1 MNFVRYESFRQYL
14 KLYPVTSFL
23 IAANLAVFIAM
34 IFYGGAVTA
43 DPRTLLD
50 FGAIY
55 KLEPA
60 GLLYFGLDSSVAVW
74 RYFAATFLH
83 IGIYHLL
90 FNSFAL
96 IVFAPPLERLLGSF
110 RYACFYIAAGTVGN
124 LIAVWLTPANF
135 YGAGASGAIYGIYA
149 AFIFMA
155 FFGRNRLDPASKQ
168 MIITIVI
175 IGIINS
181 VIVPNVSLQAH
192 LGGFVAGFAMM
203 ALISF
208 LSQWNKQTRHW

>member
-1 MNFVRYESFRQYL
+1 MNFVRYESFREYL
-14 KLYPVTSFL
+14 KQYPVTSFF

-34 IFYGGAVTA
+34 IFYGGSITA
-43 DPRTLLD
+43 DNRTLLD

-55 KLEPA
+55 KPEHA
-60 GLLYFGLDSSVAVW
+60 ELYPGMALW
-74 RYFAATFLH
+74 RNLTATFLH
-83 IGIYHLL
+83 IGVYHLF

-124 LIAVWLTPANF
+124 IIAVWLTPPPF
-135 YGAGASGAIYGIYA
+135 IGAGASGAIYGIYA

-168 MIITIVI
+168 MIITIVV

-192 LGGFVAGFAMM
+192 LGGFAAGFVLM
-203 ALISF
+203 ALISL
-208 LSQWNKQTRHW
+208 LSKWSKPTRHW